1 MTETIIVY
9 AIGLLTGLL
18 IALMLLNMQ
27 ALIMKNGAHDKPV
40 LPRNGERAESNEN
53 ADKLAKQF
61 DNFLSYTGR
70 QQNDS

>member
-1 MTETIIVY
+1 MTEMIIVY

-40 LPRNGERAESNEN
+40 LHRNGERAASNEN
-53 ADKLAKQF
+53 DDKLAKQF